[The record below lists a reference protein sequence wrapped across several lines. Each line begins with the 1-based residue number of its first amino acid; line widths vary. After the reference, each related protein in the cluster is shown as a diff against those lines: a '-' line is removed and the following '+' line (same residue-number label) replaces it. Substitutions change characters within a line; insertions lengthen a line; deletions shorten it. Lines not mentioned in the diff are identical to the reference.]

1 MGEGIGYQPCGR
13 VLMDKVLLG
22 WAGLTGHQNAAG
34 RVSGVLTTDAPYVGC
49 GREGNEHVILTQ
61 PSIRQ
66 PECLT

>member
-1 MGEGIGYQPCGR
+1 
-13 VLMDKVLLG
+13 MDKVLLG
-22 WAGLTGHQNAAG
+22 WTGLTRHQNAAG

-49 GREGNEHVILTQ
+49 GREGNKHVILTQ